1 LLTQKTQKLKKIIPL
16 LLFILVA
23 RTANAQFT
31 FIAGFNFYNQF
42 LESSEYGYLQTDN
55 ALNLF
60 FLAPQLGLKYQFNAH
75 HSIRYLK
82 SYQLTFQRNFIDIR
96 PTTVFDIRNLDRL
109 NYMYSF
115 KKRNYITSGLTYHV
129 YKSEN
134 FGSYSGLENYAG
146 NFGINLGYGKEYNH
160 GYVEISNLFALE
172 FGEMLPASLFGY
184 WVVDLGYYIPLSK
197 KQSIEKDNQKAEKT
211 VFGVGLVGA
220 VSGFDNRST
229 LPSSTLLQTYWG
241 TDVHYNIQS
250 IGLSFFWRRTTSI
263 FLGPTVGYASS
274 RAAAAQWNNIG
285 LRQTFTTKK
294 GFQFYGTASTLSGY
308 DASQTVPEYPKQG
321 DDDFSIRGF
330 TLGAGVPVKNWAFEL
345 SADCYLDVPL
355 PQIEKGFRWDRIK
368 ASVIYNL
375 PIITK

>member
-1 LLTQKTQKLKKIIPL
+1 
-16 LLFILVA
+16 
-23 RTANAQFT
+23 
-31 FIAGFNFYNQF
+31 
-42 LESSEYGYLQTDN
+42 
-55 ALNLF
+55 
-60 FLAPQLGLKYQFNAH
+60 
-75 HSIRYLK
+75 
-82 SYQLTFQRNFIDIR
+82 
-96 PTTVFDIRNLDRL
+96 
-109 NYMYSF
+109 
-115 KKRNYITSGLTYHV
+115 
-129 YKSEN
+129 
-134 FGSYSGLENYAG
+134 
-146 NFGINLGYGKEYNH
+146 LGYGKEFKQ
-160 GYVEISNLFALE
+160 GFIEISNLFAFE
-172 FGEMLPASLFGY
+172 FSEQTPASLFGF
-184 WVVDLGYYIPLSK
+184 WVIDMGYYIPLN
-197 KQSIEKDNQKAEKT
+197 KQKRIELNAQSEHEET
-211 VFGVGLVGA
+211 VFGFGLVGA

-285 LRQTFTTKK
+285 IRQTFTTKK

-308 DASQTVPEYPKQG
+308 DAIQTVPEYPKQG

-375 PIITK
+375 PIVTK